1 MASTHM
7 FEIFFELNIGT
18 FSFRYTVLGKVVH
31 EEEFLQRGLIHRGL
45 EPVQV
50 HIDQPLKL

>member
-1 MASTHM
+1 M
-7 FEIFFELNIGT
+7 FEIVFKLNIGT
-18 FSFRYTVLGKVVH
+18 ISFRYTALGKVVH

-45 EPVQV
+45 EPMQV

>member
-1 MASTHM
+1 M
-7 FEIFFELNIGT
+7 FEIFFKLNIVT
-18 FSFRYTVLGKVVH
+18 FSFRYTALGKVVH
-31 EEEFLQRGLIHRGL
+31 EEEFLQRGVIHRGL